1 MLLLF
6 NYTIKPLNQF
16 AKKQTNKKVSVFG
29 ATADDFLYHF
39 WQNIFPF
46 FFLLNTSFYEP
57 WLYALYFIKRK
68 KQPVLDL
75 FNKQ

>member
-1 MLLLF
+1 MLLLLF

-39 WQNIFPF
+39 
-46 FFLLNTSFYEP
+46 
-57 WLYALYFIKRK
+57 
-68 KQPVLDL
+68 
-75 FNKQ
+75 